1 VQTYLVYEPPN
12 PPKELIKRA
21 ERMVFVREGFSWMA
35 ALFTPLWLLFNRMW
49 LALLLYVIA
58 MVALSVAF
66 VAADLE
72 QQWLTIASLAVHLA
86 IGFEAGSLRRWSLER
101 RRWRMLGAVVGPS
114 LLECERRFFQAWLG
128 QSTGQDRES
137 VRLARTEEQTSA
149 QSPRPIIEHSPNPV
163 GSEA

>member
-1 VQTYLVYEPPN
+1 MQTYLVYEPPN

-86 IGFEAGSLRRWSLER
+86 IGFEAGSLAG
-101 RRWRMLGAVVGPS
+101 GAWNAAVGACWGPS
-114 LLECERRFFQAWLG
+114 SGHLCSNASAASSKLGWAKALGKTENRCAWQGPRSRPRRNRLG
-128 QSTGQDRES
+128 PS
-137 VRLARTEEQTSA
+137 
-149 QSPRPIIEHSPNPV
+149 
-163 GSEA
+163 

>member
-12 PPKELIKRA
+12 PPEEPIKRA

-35 ALFTPLWLLFNRMW
+35 FLFTPFWLLFNRMW
-49 LALLLYVIA
+49 LAFFLYVIA
-58 MVALSVAF
+58 MMALSAAF
-66 VAADLE
+66 VAADLD
-72 QQWLTIASLAVHLA
+72 QHWLTIASLAVHLA

-114 LLECERRFFQAWLG
+114 LFECERRFFEAWLD
-128 QSTGQDRES
+128 QRPARDRDT
-137 VRLARTEEQTSA
+137 VRLVRSEDPPSTQPANPTVG
-149 QSPRPIIEHSPNPV
+149 PNLNPV